1 MPPIATDTEN
11 VMLKPHHPLAG
22 VALASVV
29 LMMGLSSA
37 RAQGADPSTSG
48 VIARPTGPPPTSEPN
63 SRPLGVSDQ
72 YEMFQDTTITVAAPG
87 VLVNDSDPDGDP
99 IAVSANE
106 QPLDGVITVRANGAF
121 QYTPD
126 AGFFGFDQFHYS
138 VTDGQGNEDFVEV
151 HIKVNRIRPPTTTE
165 APTTIEAPITTI
177 DLGTASDPPA
187 TSGPTVGADPA
198 GAEAAASAD
207 PAGSADPVTI
217 ADPTVTTPTPAL
229 TGTLPVTG
237 ISSSVLVVAGVI
249 VALGAGVLVTALGTA
264 ATDGLRRA
272 ARPGPRNRR
281 R

>member
-1 MPPIATDTEN
+1 
-11 VMLKPHHPLAG
+11 MLKPHHPLAG

-29 LMMGLSSA
+29 LMMGLSPA

-72 YEMFQDTTITVAAPG
+72 YEMLQDTTITVAAPG

-126 AGFFGFDQFHYS
+126 AEFFGFDQFHYS

-151 HIKVNRIRPPTTTE
+151 HIKVNRIRPTTT
-165 APTTIEAPITTI
+165 TEAPITTI
-177 DLGTASDPPA
+177 DLGTASDPPV
-187 TSGPTVGADPA
+187 TSGPTVGADLA
-198 GAEAAASAD
+198 GAEAAA
-207 PAGSADPVTI
+207 SADPVTI
-217 ADPTVTTPTPAL
+217 ADPTVTTSTPAL

-237 ISSSVLVVAGVI
+237 TSSSVLVVAGVI

-272 ARPGPRNRR
+272 ARPGPHNRR